1 MIFELSE
8 SYYKCWLLPLF
19 TTFPFPFKVLRGGKV
34 VPTFGRIKDTS
45 VEIITA
51 TTAVTVESVGVN
63 ATVSY

>member
-19 TTFPFPFKVLRGGKV
+19 TTFPFKVLRGGKV

-51 TTAVTVESVGVN
+51 TTAVTVGSVGVN